1 MFFQVRVRKEGQD
14 LLRFLWW
21 PNGNLEN
28 EPEEY
33 CMTVHLFGAGSS
45 PACLNFA
52 YRCTAYDNE
61 GEYSVHLRKELKST
75 PTEEEAVD
83 ISRKLKEQ
91 CAKGGFISTK
101 FVGNTKGFINSTPLE
116 D

>member
-21 PNGNLEN
+21 PDGNLEN

-33 CMTVHLFGAGSS
+33 CMTVHFFGAGSS
-45 PACLNFA
+45 PACVNFA

-61 GEYSVHLRKELKST
+61 GEYSVTVADTFGKNWSPPLRKN
-75 PTEEEAVD
+75 
-83 ISRKLKEQ
+83 KLSIFQE
-91 CAKGGFISTK
+91 S
-101 FVGNTKGFINSTPLE
+101 
-116 D
+116 